1 MNIFEPLPKS
11 LCPTEF
17 KSLKDLLDYVA
28 ITHQHLPAFTCA
40 GLTLSYREIDELST
54 RFAAYLQTETSLV
67 PGDRI
72 AIQLPNLLQFPIAL
86 FGAIKAGLVVVST
99 NPLYTAHEMKHQFR
113 DSGAK
118 GIVILESFC
127 QKLEEILPNTQI
139 ETVIVA
145 TLGDIRSA
153 VARFGINFIAKYVK
167 GVVPAYSLKGAVYFA
182 KALKNRCAFNGSLST
197 SLDETAVLLYTG
209 GTTGVAKGAMLSHRN
224 ILTNMMQLRARSA
237 LLIEDQIETLAA
249 PLPLYHSYAFL
260 LHCFAMPY
268 AGNHNLLIPNPRD
281 IKGMIKLFSRIPVNG
296 FVGINTLYLG
306 LLRDPSFE
314 KLDLSTL
321 KFCGAGGMAMTTSV
335 AEEWFNVTGVE
346 ILEGYGLTECSPVV
360 SVNIPGKAKLG
371 TVGPVVPETE
381 VKIVDEDEDD
391 VPMGATGELWIRG
404 PQVMLG
410 YWQQPTATR
419 EVINSDGWFK
429 TGDYAQID
437 DDGYIKI
444 VDRKKDMILVSGF
457 NVFPN
462 EIEDWVNNH
471 PYVLESAAI
480 GVPNERS
487 GEAVKLFVVASKQ
500 PIDHAEI
507 IQHCRAGL
515 TSYKVP
521 KEVVFVDDLPKSIIG
536 KILRRE
542 LR

>member
-1 MNIFEPLPKS
+1 MNMLEPLSES
-11 LCPTEF
+11 LSPSQF
-17 KSLKDLLDYVA
+17 ANLKGLLSYVA
-28 ITHQHLPAFTCA
+28 VTHQHLPAFTCA
-40 GLTLSYREIDELST
+40 GVTLSYHELDELST
-54 RFAAYLQTETSLV
+54 RFAAYLQTQTDLA

-72 AIQLPNLLQFPIAL
+72 AIQLPNLLQFPIVL

-99 NPLYTAHEMKHQFR
+99 NPLYTAHEMEHQFR

-127 QKLEEILPNTQI
+127 QKLEEVLPSTQI

-145 TLGDIRSA
+145 TLGDIRPAISRA
-153 VARFGINFIAKYVK
+153 GINFVAKYVK
-167 GVVPAYSLKGAVYFA
+167 KVVPPYNLKHKIYLN
-182 KALKNRCAFNGSLST
+182 KALENRYAYDNSFSADP
-197 SLDETAVLLYTG
+197 DEIAVLLYTG
-209 GTTGVAKGAMLSHRN
+209 GTTGIAKGAMLSHQN

-281 IKGMIKLFSRIPVNG
+281 IKGMIKLFSRTPVNG

-306 LLRDPSFE
+306 LLRDSGFE
-314 KLDLSTL
+314 KLDFSAL

-335 AEEWFNVTGVE
+335 AEEWLDVTGVE

-360 SVNIPGKAKLG
+360 SVNIPGKSKLG

-381 VKIVDEDEDD
+381 VRVVDEQENDAAE
-391 VPMGATGELWIRG
+391 GATGELWIRG
-404 PQVMLG
+404 PQVMQG
-410 YWQQPTATR
+410 YWQQPEATR
-419 EVINSDGWFK
+419 DVISRDGWFK
-429 TGDYAQID
+429 TGDFAQID
-437 DDGYIKI
+437 DEGYIKI

-462 EIEDWVNNH
+462 EVEDWVNNH
-471 PYVLESAAI
+471 PCVLESAAI

-487 GEAVKLFVVASKQ
+487 GEAVKLFVVLREQSVD
-500 PIDHAEI
+500 PTEI
-507 IQHCRAGL
+507 VRHCRAGL

-521 KEVVFVDDLPKSIIG
+521 KEVVFVEDLPKSIIG